1 MEMQHY
7 KRVLDGVEWS
17 VACAALE
24 ATKRKSTQ
32 VKVKLLKAK
41 SHTAKCEQV
50 RKKMFFFRLIMCQY
64 RQYIGNLYIYLYF
77 SYCYH
82 DYGE

>member
-1 MEMQHY
+1 VENGLEVQMEMQHY

-50 RKKMFFFRLIMCQY
+50 RKKMFF
-64 RQYIGNLYIYLYF
+64 
-77 SYCYH
+77 SSH
-82 DYGE
+82 HVPV